1 MMMLYRAHSI
11 AAVRKLGD
19 EFFNQ
24 GRFSDFLVAHDQENF
39 RKRFHLADA
48 VTIRQEPSLSARDTE
63 RAAIALDLAM
73 KINSFATFCALD
85 PVAAIA
91 WHLLGRNSERYG
103 CHGEKHIFGHNAI
116 GLLLRLP

>member
-24 GRFSDFLVAHDQENF
+24 GRFSDFLVAHDQQNF

-63 RAAIALDLAM
+63 SAAVDAHFAMIIDALATGPRIAPGRRDSLA
-73 KINSFATFCALD
+73 S
-85 PVAAIA
+85 PGQE
-91 WHLLGRNSERYG
+91 LG
-103 CHGEKHIFGHNAI
+103 A
-116 GLLLRLP
+116 